1 MSRVTRRGLF
11 AFIALLVLLLA
22 GFAYETGWFGGGATD
37 NAAALPIGG
46 PFSLIDQNGVTRQ
59 DADFRGKLMLV
70 YFGYT
75 YCPDICPATLLAM
88 SQAIDKLVP
97 EGDQVQPI
105 FITVDP
111 ERDRGPALRQFT
123 AAFDPRIIG
132 LTGSTD
138 QVAVAAKAL
147 HIDFSKVFAGND
159 DYVIDHS
166 TTLSIIGPD
175 RGMAE
180 SVALT
185 EPYQIAA
192 KLIDELAK
200 GGVALGD
207 VNNLRA

>member
-22 GFAYETGWFGGGATD
+22 GFAYETGWLGGGATD

-88 SQAIDKLVP
+88 SQAIDKLGP

-111 ERDRGPALRQFT
+111 ERDTQAQMKLY
-123 AAFDPRIIG
+123 AANFHPRLLA
-132 LTGSTD
+132 LTGRAE
-138 QVAVAAKAL
+138 QVDAAEKDYRVYAKKVTEASKA
-147 HIDFSKVFAGND
+147 
-159 DYVIDHS
+159 DYLMDHS
-166 TTLSIIGPD
+166 SFIYLMDRNGKLAALISPGVEPD
-175 RGMAE
+175 AMA
-180 SVALT
+180 
-185 EPYQIAA
+185 AA
-192 KLIDELAK
+192 IRRHL
-200 GGVALGD
+200 
-207 VNNLRA
+207 

>member
-46 PFSLIDQNGVTRQ
+46 PFSLVDQNGVTRR

-88 SQAIDKLVP
+88 SQAIDKLGL

-111 ERDRGPALRQFT
+111 ERDTQAQMKLY
-123 AAFDPRIIG
+123 AANFHPRLLA
-132 LTGSTD
+132 LTGSAE
-138 QVAVAAKAL
+138 QVDAAEKDYRVYAKKVTEASKA
-147 HIDFSKVFAGND
+147 
-159 DYVIDHS
+159 DYLMDHS
-166 TTLSIIGPD
+166 SFIYLMDRNGKLAALISPGVEPD
-175 RGMAE
+175 AMA
-180 SVALT
+180 
-185 EPYQIAA
+185 AA
-192 KLIDELAK
+192 IRRHL
-200 GGVALGD
+200 
-207 VNNLRA
+207 